1 MEDSAW
7 LSHLLDASRVA
18 LERVRDPKLDVD
30 PALEAD
36 LERLGAEL
44 ERQLADLGRSPEP
57 LLERDRTTRQDS
69 VLHS

>member
-1 MEDSAW
+1 MEDSVW
-7 LSHLLDASRVA
+7 LSRLLDASRVA

-44 ERQLADLGRSPEP
+44 ERQLADLGRSAEP
-57 LLERDRTTRQDS
+57 Y
-69 VLHS
+69 

>member
-44 ERQLADLGRSPEP
+44 ERQLADLGRSAE
-57 LLERDRTTRQDS
+57 LY
-69 VLHS
+69 

>member
-7 LSHLLDASRVA
+7 LSRLLDASRVA

-36 LERLGAEL
+36 LEQLGAEL
-44 ERQLADLGRSPEP
+44 ERQLADLGRSDPY
-57 LLERDRTTRQDS
+57 
-69 VLHS
+69 